1 VHKFG
6 RLRKVIDLQRDR
18 ICVPHAFAPEAGL
31 VLGLLAGWF
40 AADGLRR

>member
-1 VHKFG
+1 VHKLG
-6 RLRKVIDLQRDR
+6 RALECLNLQRDR

-31 VLGLLAGWF
+31 VLGLLAGWL